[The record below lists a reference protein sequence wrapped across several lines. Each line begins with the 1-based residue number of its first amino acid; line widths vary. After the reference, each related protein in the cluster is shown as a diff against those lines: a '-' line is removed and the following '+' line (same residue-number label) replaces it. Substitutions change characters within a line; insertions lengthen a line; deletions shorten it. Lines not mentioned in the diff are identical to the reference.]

1 MIPRAPPLA
10 PTSVFVTSVA
20 ADSTQ
25 LYVKWAQPTSSEG
38 AVITK
43 YKVDA
48 VLVAGSVLTSST
60 DVLATARSHN
70 ITGLTAGAIYEIRL
84 YAYNDQGYGAYQ
96 SATPICDTHIELCT
110 ALVVPRALPGDAR
123 AEGLRISVACNA
135 VVLIMGARNVF
146 SPGTV
151 LPIPGDDKFVAHF
164 GGSAATLFLMQLRSE
179 RASCRE
185 RV

>member
-1 MIPRAPPLA
+1 M
-10 PTSVFVTSVA
+10 TSVA

-96 SATPICDTHIELCT
+96 AATAVCDAHIELCT
-110 ALVVPRALPGDAR
+110 ALVIPRALPGAPTGQHYSP
-123 AEGLRISVACNA
+123 ALRRQAAAGPLES
-135 VVLIMGARNVF
+135 
-146 SPGTV
+146 
-151 LPIPGDDKFVAHF
+151 FVTNHF
-164 GGSAATLFLMQLRSE
+164 MRK
-179 RASCRE
+179 
-185 RV
+185 